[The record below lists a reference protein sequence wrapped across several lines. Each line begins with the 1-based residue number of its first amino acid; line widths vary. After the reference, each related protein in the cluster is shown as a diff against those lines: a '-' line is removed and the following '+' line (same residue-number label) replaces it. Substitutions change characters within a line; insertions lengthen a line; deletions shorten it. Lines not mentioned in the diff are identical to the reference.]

1 MKITRNE
8 SGAIMLEATFCL
20 IACIVVILMI
30 MSFGFIVYQRSMMG
44 IVANQVAEEVAVTY
58 KLRTVTDSSDVSE
71 SDVVGVGKYRYFLHS
86 NDFVED
92 NCTKLSLLA
101 QTRLTKTSL
110 ANDAGGFNVSIERKA
125 DDIGRAHYVIVVTN
139 KYTYLFEGI
148 FSTLNIDAANTLT
161 ATSYVADTDILS
173 YVNTKNTTDYIIS
186 KNPVSDLLDSII
198 GLVHTVIDI
207 FT

>member
-20 IACIVVILMI
+20 IACIVVILMV
-30 MSFGFIVYQRSMMG
+30 MSFGFIVYQRAMMG

-86 NDFVED
+86 QDFVD
-92 NCTKLSLLA
+92 ANCTKLSILA

-110 ANDAGGFNVSIERKA
+110 ANDEGGFAVSIERRA
-125 DDIGRAHYVIVVTN
+125 DDVGRAHYTIVVTN
-139 KYTYLFEGI
+139 KYSYLFEGI
-148 FSTLNIDAANTLT
+148 FSTLNIDAANTLN
-161 ATSYVADTDILS
+161 AISYVADTDILS

-186 KNPVSDLLDSII
+186 KNPVSDLLDSVI
-198 GLVHTVIDI
+198 GLVNTVINI
-207 FT
+207 FS

>member
-20 IACIVVILMI
+20 IACIVVILMV
-30 MSFGFIVYQRSMMG
+30 MSFGFIVYQRAMMG

-71 SDVVGVGKYRYFLHS
+71 SDVVGVGKYRYFLYS
-86 NDFVED
+86 QDFVD
-92 NCTKLSLLA
+92 ANYTKLSILA
-101 QTRLTKTSL
+101 QTRLTNTSL
-110 ANDAGGFNVSIERKA
+110 ANDEGGFDVSIERRA
-125 DDIGRAHYVIVVTN
+125 DDVGRAHYTIVVTN
-139 KYTYLFEGI
+139 KYSYLFEGI
-148 FSTLNIDAANTLT
+148 FSTLNIDAANTLN

-186 KNPVSDLLDSII
+186 KNPVSDLLDSVI
-198 GLVHTVIDI
+198 GLVNTVINI
-207 FT
+207 FS

>member
-20 IACIVVILMI
+20 IACIVVILMV
-30 MSFGFIVYQRSMMG
+30 MSFGFIVYQRAMMG

-71 SDVVGVGKYRYFLHS
+71 SDVVGVGKYRYFLYS
-86 NDFVED
+86 QDFVD
-92 NCTKLSLLA
+92 ANYTKLSILA

-110 ANDAGGFNVSIERKA
+110 ANDEGGFDVSIERRA
-125 DDIGRAHYVIVVTN
+125 DDVGRAHYTIVVTN
-139 KYTYLFEGI
+139 KYSYLFEGI
-148 FSTLNIDAANTLT
+148 FSTLNIDAANTLN

-186 KNPVSDLLDSII
+186 KNPVSDLLDSVI
-198 GLVHTVIDI
+198 GLVNTVINI
-207 FT
+207 FS

>member
-20 IACIVVILMI
+20 IACIVVILMV
-30 MSFGFIVYQRSMMG
+30 MSFGFIVYQRAMMG

-86 NDFVED
+86 QDFVD
-92 NCTKLSLLA
+92 ANKTKLSILA

-110 ANDAGGFNVSIERKA
+110 ANDEGGFDVSIERRA
-125 DDIGRAHYVIVVTN
+125 DDVGRAHYTIVVTN
-139 KYTYLFEGI
+139 KYSYLFEGV

-186 KNPVSDLLDSII
+186 KNPAAKLLDSII
-198 GLVHTVIDI
+198 GLVHTIIDI
-207 FT
+207 FS